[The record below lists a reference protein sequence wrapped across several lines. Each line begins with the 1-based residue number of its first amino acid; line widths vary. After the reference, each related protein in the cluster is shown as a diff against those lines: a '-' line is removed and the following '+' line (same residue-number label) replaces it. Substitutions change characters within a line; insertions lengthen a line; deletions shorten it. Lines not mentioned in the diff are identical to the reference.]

1 VLVAEVWAGQERGCA
16 HRCEQHDSDCPIT
29 LGISRA
35 AAEIDGLQEGA
46 YGHWLN
52 EMCTALQSTSRSE
65 REKAKDALARL
76 QQLSDHAE
84 ISPPS
89 AEQER
94 DERAAQAAVS
104 SLRSELL
111 LLSNKALRQRAVDAD
126 VSFDDIE
133 DARESK
139 QELVELIV
147 AQEVAASS
155 KQSHGESRSAIAAA
169 KNGTTHVECR
179 CLHVSVVCLGRAY
192 HAVCCCSAQDGD
204 QQPRRDPR
212 EPL

>member
-1 VLVAEVWAGQERGCA
+1 MLVAEVWAGQERGCA
-16 HRCEQHDSDCPIT
+16 HRCEQHDGDCPIT

-65 REKAKDALARL
+65 REKAQDALARL

-84 ISPPS
+84 TSLPS

-94 DERAAQAAVS
+94 DELAMQAAVAT
-104 SLRSELL
+104 LRSELQ
-111 LLSNKALRQRAVDAD
+111 LLSKKVLRQRAVDAD

-139 QELVELIV
+139 QELIELIV
-147 AQEVAASS
+147 AQEAAATSI
-155 KQSHGESRSAIAAA
+155 QSHGESRSAIAAA
-169 KNGTTHVECR
+169 KNGTTHDECR
-179 CLHVSVVCLGRAY
+179 WLRMAPVLSAWKELIRGA
-192 HAVCCCSAQDGD
+192 CCSSTQNGD
-204 QQPRRDPR
+204 QQPRRHP
-212 EPL
+212 

>member
-16 HRCEQHDSDCPIT
+16 HRCEQHDGDCPIT

-65 REKAKDALARL
+65 REKAQDALARL

-84 ISPPS
+84 TSLPS

-94 DERAAQAAVS
+94 DELAMQAAVAT
-104 SLRSELL
+104 LRSELQ
-111 LLSNKALRQRAVDAD
+111 LLSKKVLRQRAVDAD

-139 QELVELIV
+139 QELIELIV
-147 AQEVAASS
+147 AQEAAATSI
-155 KQSHGESRSAIAAA
+155 QSHGESRSAIAAA
-169 KNGTTHVECR
+169 KNGTTHDECR
-179 CLHVSVVCLGRAY
+179 WLRMAPVLSAWKELIRGA
-192 HAVCCCSAQDGD
+192 CCSSTQNGD
-204 QQPRRDPR
+204 QQPRRHP
-212 EPL
+212 

>member
-1 VLVAEVWAGQERGCA
+1 MLVAEVWAGQERGCA
-16 HRCEQHDSDCPIT
+16 HRCEQHDGDCPIT

-65 REKAKDALARL
+65 REKAQDALARL

-84 ISPPS
+84 TSLPS

-94 DERAAQAAVS
+94 DELAMQAAVAT
-104 SLRSELL
+104 LRSELQR
-111 LLSNKALRQRAVDAD
+111 LSKKVLRQRAVDAD

-139 QELVELIV
+139 QELIELIV
-147 AQEVAASS
+147 AQEAAATSI
-155 KQSHGESRSAIAAA
+155 QSHGESRSAIAAA
-169 KNGTTHVECR
+169 KNGTTHDECR
-179 CLHVSVVCLGRAY
+179 WLRMAPVLSAWKELIRGA
-192 HAVCCCSAQDGD
+192 CCSSTQNGD
-204 QQPRRDPR
+204 QQPRRHP
-212 EPL
+212 

>member
-1 VLVAEVWAGQERGCA
+1 MLVAEVWAGQERGCA
-16 HRCEQHDSDCPIT
+16 HRCEQHDGDCPIT

-65 REKAKDALARL
+65 REKAQDALARL

-84 ISPPS
+84 TSLPS

-94 DERAAQAAVS
+94 DELAMQAAVAT
-104 SLRSELL
+104 LRSELQ
-111 LLSNKALRQRAVDAD
+111 LLSKKVLRQRAVDAD

-139 QELVELIV
+139 QELIELIV
-147 AQEVAASS
+147 AQEAAATSV
-155 KQSHGESRSAIAAA
+155 QSHGESRSAIAAA
-169 KNGTTHVECR
+169 KNGTTHDECR
-179 CLHVSVVCLGRAY
+179 WLRMAPVLSAWKELIRGA
-192 HAVCCCSAQDGD
+192 CCSSTQNGD
-204 QQPRRDPR
+204 QQPRRHP
-212 EPL
+212 

>member
-1 VLVAEVWAGQERGCA
+1 MLVAEVWAGQERGCA
-16 HRCEQHDSDCPIT
+16 HRCEQHDGDCPIT

-65 REKAKDALARL
+65 REKAQDALARL

-84 ISPPS
+84 FSLPS

-94 DERAAQAAVS
+94 DELAMQAAVAT
-104 SLRSELL
+104 LRSELQ
-111 LLSNKALRQRAVDAD
+111 LLSKKVLRQRAVDAD

-139 QELVELIV
+139 QELIELIV
-147 AQEVAASS
+147 AQEAAATSI
-155 KQSHGESRSAIAAA
+155 QSHGESRSAIAAA
-169 KNGTTHVECR
+169 KNGTTHDECR
-179 CLHVSVVCLGRAY
+179 WLRMAPVLSAWKELIRGA
-192 HAVCCCSAQDGD
+192 CCSSTQNGD
-204 QQPRRDPR
+204 QQPRRHP
-212 EPL
+212 